1 MRRSFSIICVF
12 TLIILSLAACAPQ
25 TSTPTQ
31 TVKIRMALLP
41 IIDALPVYVAEQEGI
56 FAKYNVDVEVVPVAS
71 APERDQLIAAGQADG
86 MINETLSTFFFNR
99 EKPTVKIVRYA
110 LTPSSNAGHFFIL
123 ASKKSGIT
131 TAEQLKGVEIGVSQ
145 GTIIEYVTYRLLEKA
160 GLRTEDIRTIAV
172 PKMPDRMALLASGDL
187 QAAVMPDPLAALSI
201 AQGARVIMSDADYPH
216 YGFSVYTFRSS
227 FLEKNPEAAKAFLQA
242 IDEAIELINTNPQN
256 FNDVLSEQKLVPEP
270 LLANYSAP
278 PYPPAAIPSGI
289 EWNDALKW
297 AQDRGLIT
305 ESVPFEDSVTDA
317 FLKK

>member
-270 LLANYSAP
+270 LLASYSAP

-305 ESVPFEDSVTDA
+305 ESVPFDDSVTDA